1 MTKPVVL
8 LLACLMLASCAKPS
22 SPTPLPP
29 SLCNEVRPEPTLPD
43 GAGLVQP
50 VTPSDREAVGVFLGW
65 VAEALEWG
73 RENAQ
78 RAESARKMCGGEG

>member
-8 LLACLMLASCAKPS
+8 LLACLALASCAKPS

-29 SLCNEVRPEPTLPD
+29 SLCATVRPEPRLPD
-43 GAGLVQP
+43 NAGLVQP
-50 VTPSDREAVGVFLGW
+50 VTQGEREAVGVFLGW

-73 RENAQ
+73 RENAD
-78 RAESARKMCGGEG
+78 RAEDARKMCGVGA